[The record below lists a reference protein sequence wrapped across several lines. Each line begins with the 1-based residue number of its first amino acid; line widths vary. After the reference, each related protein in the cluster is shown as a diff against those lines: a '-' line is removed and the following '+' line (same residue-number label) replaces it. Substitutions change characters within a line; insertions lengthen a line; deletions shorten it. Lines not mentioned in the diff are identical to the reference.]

1 MPKLFRPFDI
11 DFKSEKD
18 YENPFL
24 DVDVTGS
31 FVHEETGEKITIP
44 GFWKGGNV
52 YTLRFAPT
60 KLGRWNYVVESNE
73 ESLKTAGS
81 FTACKNDGITE
92 LDKRGFVK
100 ISDKGRY
107 FEYAD
112 GTPFYWLGDTNWQ
125 APDIARLD
133 ECNYPGC
140 DCGSMFRH
148 LVSQRKELGF
158 NVFQTY
164 PSAADNDGGGGKIYF
179 WWKEKYS
186 LIDPDAFNNNF
197 DIKMDYL
204 LKNGFTVA
212 LGIGVHSATPEMG
225 VEALCAYT
233 KYMVARYASYPVVWI
248 TGQEIDIPY
257 LRKEED
263 FHEAWLK
270 CAETISKYD
279 GFNRP
284 LGTHLFSREYNA
296 ERSCSPMY
304 EKAPWHQYWA
314 LQAGHRREWENPVLR
329 PKKKYEDYWKI
340 SQKPMFETEAFYE
353 DLRCGVGGI
362 TDMSHSAGYE
372 LSRNAAWMSSLC
384 GCMGYTYGAHG
395 VWGMRWSKD
404 KKDGGWCSDGGY
416 NSEPWF
422 MGIEKPFGS
431 EVKYMG
437 EFYNNIDF
445 TTLEPQFYDTTYGEF
460 SDSERVVMAVQSNE
474 LYAIYLYGSDQHTGK
489 IKKLDKKATYKAY
502 WFDVRTGGYIKFD
515 EFTGVTTYDL
525 PARPDKNDWMLLIT
539 SKDINIPYESKLYNS
554 VALKKATGAPISF
567 AAFTSS
573 TDNTTETVNIQEGKL
588 WRPFAAHASNTI
600 KIDLGEE
607 TELSAIELLF
617 EKNKTGEYSY
627 RIDGIKDGRV
637 HVLCDRISEKVTT
650 EKNIEKLEGKF
661 RNLKIIFVSEP
672 AYVDDEARISAGI
685 EKITVYKE
693 K

>member
-1 MPKLFRPFDI
+1 MPKLHRPFDI
-11 DFKSEKD
+11 DIKSSNTH
-18 YENPFL
+18 ENPFL
-24 DVDVTGS
+24 DVEVTGS
-31 FVHEETGEKITIP
+31 FVHEETGERIVLP
-44 GFWKGGNV
+44 GFWKGENV
-52 YTLRFAPT
+52 WTVRFSPN
-60 KLGRWNYVVESNE
+60 KLGRWNYITDSNDK
-73 ESLKTAGS
+73 SLNTAGS
-81 FTACKNDGITE
+81 FIACKNNEVTE
-92 LDKRGFVK
+92 LDKRGFVR

-112 GTPFYWLGDTNWQ
+112 GTPFYWMGDTNWQ
-125 APDIARLD
+125 APDIHRLD

-140 DCGSMFRH
+140 NCGSMFRH
-148 LVSQRKELGF
+148 LVSQRKDLGF

-179 WWKEKYS
+179 WWKDKYS

-197 DIKMDYL
+197 DVKMNYL
-204 LKNGFTVA
+204 LENGFTVA
-212 LGIGVHSATPEMG
+212 LGIGVHSATPVMG
-225 VEALCAYT
+225 ADALCAYT
-233 KYMVARYASYPVVWI
+233 KYMVARYAAYPVVWI

-263 FHEAWLK
+263 YHEAWLK

-284 LGTHLFSREYNA
+284 LGTHLYSREYNA

-304 EKAPWHQYWA
+304 EAAPWHQYWA
-314 LQAGHRREWENPVLR
+314 LQAGHRREWANPLLR

-340 SQKPMFETEAFYE
+340 SKKPMFETESFYE
-353 DLRCGVGGI
+353 DLR
-362 TDMSHSAGYE
+362 TAANDDLPPRTNHSHSTGYE
-372 LSRNAAWMSSLC
+372 VSRNAAWMSSLC

-404 KKDGGWCSDGGY
+404 KKDGGWCGDGSY

-445 TTLEPQFYDTTYGEF
+445 TKLEPQFYDTTYGEF
-460 SDSERVVMAVQSNE
+460 SDAERVVMAVQSNE
-474 LYAIYLYGSDQHTGK
+474 LYAIYLYGKNEHTGK

-515 EFTGVTTYDL
+515 EFTGVTTYPL

-539 SKDINIPYESKLYNS
+539 CKNIEIPYEGKLYES
-554 VALKKATGAPISF
+554 VALKKAVGMPQDFT
-567 AAFTSS
+567 AFTSS
-573 TDNTTETVNIQEGKL
+573 TDNTTEVENMPLVQVTLLKSTSAKKLTLLPLSFCLKKIRRENMNTVL
-588 WRPFAAHASNTI
+588 TASRTA
-600 KIDLGEE
+600 EF
-607 TELSAIELLF
+607 TCF
-617 EKNKTGEYSY
+617 
-627 RIDGIKDGRV
+627 
-637 HVLCDRISEKVTT
+637 VT
-650 EKNIEKLEGKF
+650 
-661 RNLKIIFVSEP
+661 
-672 AYVDDEARISAGI
+672 A
-685 EKITVYKE
+685 
-693 K
+693 